1 LPAPKRGRRV
11 RKHPSSSF
19 CTSHR
24 IRTPHMAHSR
34 HRAGLRRMCIRFVT
48 PVGANMGSDSRLS
61 LCYIPNINAGRAFE
75 CASPCKKSCCLRGR
89 SVNRPYEYEYG
100 ICDTA

>member
-34 HRAGLRRMCIRFVT
+34 HCAGLRRMCIRFVT